1 LKNFGNLTNK
11 TSEAGSTTFTTMS
24 EIESTTMLPENVTE
38 LIYKV
43 PSDLLTPVGSY
54 QNATNTTTA
63 DSTINDLN
71 IHLDNATTTTTTSTD
86 GADFLSFGRYN

>member
-1 LKNFGNLTNK
+1 LKTFGNLTNK
-11 TSEAGSTTFTTMS
+11 TSEATTIFTTIS

-43 PSDLLTPVGSY
+43 PSDLLKPDVSY
-54 QNATNTTTA
+54 QNATNTATA

-71 IHLDNATTTTTTSTD
+71 IHLDNATTTTSTD